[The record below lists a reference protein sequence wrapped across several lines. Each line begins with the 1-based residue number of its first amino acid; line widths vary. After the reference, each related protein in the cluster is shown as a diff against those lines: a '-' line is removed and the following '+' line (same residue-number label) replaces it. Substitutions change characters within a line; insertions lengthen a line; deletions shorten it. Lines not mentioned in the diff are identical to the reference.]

1 MDILFIY
8 SSIHGYLGCCHF
20 WTIKIMLL
28 WTFMYKFLC
37 AHVSIFSYS
46 KYISI
51 SLGYVVNSGIAGSYV
66 NSMFN
71 ILQNS
76 PTVLYSGCT
85 ILYSHQQCMR
95 VPVSPHVHQQ
105 LVIYCFFFLL
115 FFFFFWLCRMRDLS
129 FLTRDWTHDPCIGS
143 RVLTTGLPGKSLFL
157 FLLL

>member
-1 MDILFIY
+1 
-8 SSIHGYLGCCHF
+8 
-20 WTIKIMLL
+20 
-28 WTFMYKFLC
+28 MYKFLC

-95 VPVSPHVHQQ
+95 VPVSSYPHQHSLLSILLIMAI
-105 LVIYCFFFLL
+105 LVDVKWYLTVVLICISLMTNDVNHLFICFLAICRSSLGKCLFKSFACL
-115 FFFFFWLCRMRDLS
+115 FFKLGCLS
-129 FLTRDWTHDPCIGS
+129 FCC
-143 RVLTTGLPGKSLFL
+143 
-157 FLLL
+157 